1 MKAQEV
7 FNVIFMIMMIV
18 LIVSDATFMFISTCT
33 GNWDIVI
40 GALCGALMVL
50 FSYGLHVLCN
60 LEV

>member
-1 MKAQEV
+1 VKAQEV
-7 FNVIFMIMMIV
+7 FNVIFMIMLIV
-18 LIVSDATFMFISTCT
+18 LIVSDAAFMFISTCT
-33 GNWDIVI
+33 GNWGVLI